1 MLISRELISSRDSRI
16 EAASYLT
23 VICLP
28 TVWQLVCIRF
38 IIPESRVPEWRYNVK
53 QLISEWPVSPCGKGA
68 TDKLDCKT
76 AVFFAN
82 ESDGQYSNEGSW
94 ASEKTA
100 MENGERLTLEDHAY
114 GASRLPKTTVFQST
128 DKYSI
133 SRHSLSNFLHRIKQ
147 VSQFDRVAHKQNQR
161 KSRKRVAFRS
171 CFERMQIRETGSQH
185 KQEPKSRSLTLSM
198 LHVHARYWRYLD
210 KYFLNTTF
218 G

>member
-1 MLISRELISSRDSRI
+1 MLISREFISSRDSRI

-82 ESDGQYSNEGSW
+82 ASDGPYSNEGSW

-100 MENGERLTLEDHAY
+100 RENGERLTLEDHAY
-114 GASRLPKTTVFQST
+114 GASRLPKTTVLQST

-133 SRHSLSNFLHRIKQ
+133 NRHSLSNFLQTNRASFAVWSSRTQTESAEITKTRGLQ
-147 VSQFDRVAHKQNQR
+147 ELFWTYANSRDRQSTQTRAEKPLANASDVTCTCTVLMVS
-161 KSRKRVAFRS
+161 
-171 CFERMQIRETGSQH
+171 
-185 KQEPKSRSLTLSM
+185 
-198 LHVHARYWRYLD
+198 W
-210 KYFLNTTF
+210 
-218 G
+218 

>member
-38 IIPESRVPEWRYNVK
+38 IIPESRAPEWRYNVK
-53 QLISEWPVSPCGKGA
+53 QLISEWPVSLCGKGA

-76 AVFFAN
+76 AVFYAN
-82 ESDGQYSNEGSW
+82 ASDGPYSNEGSW

-100 MENGERLTLEDHAY
+100 RENGERLTLEDHAY
-114 GASRLPKTTVFQST
+114 GASRLPKTTVLQST

-133 SRHSLSNFLHRIKQ
+133 SRHSLSNFLQ
-147 VSQFDRVAHKQNQR
+147 TNQASFAVWS
-161 KSRKRVAFRS
+161 SRTQTESAEITKTR
-171 CFERMQIRETGSQH
+171 GL
-185 KQEPKSRSLTLSM
+185 QELFWTYANSRD
-198 LHVHARYWRYLD
+198 W
-210 KYFLNTTF
+210 
-218 G
+218 